1 MRIDEA
7 KYLLEKLL
15 TMTISQTCLATQKEG
30 SIREM
35 ENRMTQAMKQ
45 NTLHQQLL
53 QHMIEQQD
61 LEIYDLMLAN
71 EQGKVWSHLLLVWEY
86 PLTVALEIWLTLVWK
101 FDFCFFFFAGD
112 DDSDS
117 DSEDVS
123 LASALGANPSGNPNS
138 VSSTSGNPTVSV
150 TLPLPLSSGSMTSS
164 MTSQHPPSN
173 HHAAIEAVLSEAEA
187 VGSDSS
193 FGRREK
199 VELVWIVIDALLV
212 ANEKKEQESI
222 TWKSFSG
229 PA

>member
-1 MRIDEA
+1 
-7 KYLLEKLL
+7 
-15 TMTISQTCLATQKEG
+15 
-30 SIREM
+30 
-35 ENRMTQAMKQ
+35 
-45 NTLHQQLL
+45 
-53 QHMIEQQD
+53 
-61 LEIYDLMLAN
+61 ML
-71 EQGKVWSHLLLVWEY
+71 VY
-86 PLTVALEIWLTLVWK
+86 PLNVALEIGLTLVLK
-101 FDFCFFFFAGD
+101 FDFCFVFFAGD

-212 ANEKKEQESI
+212 ANEKKKSI
-222 TWKSFSG
+222 KHGNLFNILPINKYS
-229 PA
+229 

>member
-1 MRIDEA
+1 
-7 KYLLEKLL
+7 
-15 TMTISQTCLATQKEG
+15 
-30 SIREM
+30 
-35 ENRMTQAMKQ
+35 
-45 NTLHQQLL
+45 
-53 QHMIEQQD
+53 
-61 LEIYDLMLAN
+61 ML
-71 EQGKVWSHLLLVWEY
+71 EY
-86 PLTVALEIWLTLVWK
+86 PLTVALEIWLTLVLN

>member
-1 MRIDEA
+1 MV
-7 KYLLEKLL
+7 
-15 TMTISQTCLATQKEG
+15 S
-30 SIREM
+30 S
-35 ENRMTQAMKQ
+35 
-45 NTLHQQLL
+45 H
-53 QHMIEQQD
+53 
-61 LEIYDLMLAN
+61 LML
-71 EQGKVWSHLLLVWEY
+71 VY
-86 PLTVALEIWLTLVWK
+86 PLNVALEIGLTLVLK
-101 FDFCFFFFAGD
+101 FDFCFVFFAGD

-212 ANEKKEQESI
+212 ANEKKKSI
-222 TWKSFSG
+222 KHGNLFQARRKMTTKEDMMFNDTDFEPYSLPSPSSNPMTSLPPSNTNNIQKQSG
-229 PA
+229 QRIPFQVKH